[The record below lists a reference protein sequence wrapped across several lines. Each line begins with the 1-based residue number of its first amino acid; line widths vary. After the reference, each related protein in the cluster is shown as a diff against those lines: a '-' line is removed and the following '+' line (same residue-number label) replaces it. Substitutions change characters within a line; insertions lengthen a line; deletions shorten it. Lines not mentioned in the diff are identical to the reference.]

1 MGLRE
6 DIMAYKPNTLAG
18 TNYSF
23 LDGDNNDVTYMCI
36 FPFGATQHL
45 DTLNATRA
53 RIIGNFQVG
62 FYLDHLLFP
71 LSVNKA

>member
-23 LDGDNNDVTYMCI
+23 LDGDTLENPESMY
-36 FPFGATQHL
+36 AT
-45 DTLNATRA
+45 A
-53 RIIGNFQVG
+53 
-62 FYLDHLLFP
+62 LL
-71 LSVNKA
+71 